1 MDLIER
7 PNILRDKEKVVCSL
21 TVPRSVYKLEGG
33 LTCRSFMKTERRATD
48 GEMKYFGVLNFDPL
62 KGEIADLAG
71 SGDFRI
77 GSANVCAR
85 FVTVFKFLKSPLAII
100 LASDCLHIRGF

>member
-33 LTCRSFMKTERRATD
+33 LTCRSFMKTERRATN

-71 SGDFRI
+71 SGGFRI
-77 GSANVCAR
+77 GSG
-85 FVTVFKFLKSPLAII
+85 FVTVFKFLKSPLARI